1 MSNGWNPVSETGNDE
16 SVVVNDCDIN
26 MSRVNPNILV
36 TGTPG
41 VGKTR
46 FASVLKKHLNHVKVI
61 NVGDFAKDN
70 NLLGDWDEK
79 YQSHEMKEEEL
90 LDALETVVG
99 QGDGGVV
106 VEHHDPDLFP
116 ERWFDLVL
124 VLRCNNTL
132 LYERLTSRGYS
143 GTKLENNLSA
153 EIFQTILD
161 EARESYREEI
171 VIELQSESEEDLE
184 MNAARVVQWEQNWR
198 EDRNKVRPG
207 KRRAED
213 KIERD

>member
-1 MSNGWNPVSETGNDE
+1 MARARSSEEDRLFYSKFGAKNLIFFIAENNKIIASQHVSNGWNPVSETGNDE

-90 LDALETVVG
+90 LDGLETVVG

-143 GTKLENNLSA
+143 GTKLENKLHETNIRSRSIYTDDSNVL
-153 EIFQTILD
+153 IL
-161 EARESYREEI
+161 I
-171 VIELQSESEEDLE
+171 
-184 MNAARVVQWEQNWR
+184 
-198 EDRNKVRPG
+198 
-207 KRRAED
+207 
-213 KIERD
+213 